1 MAFPSSLKPTSRQYS
16 PGDYPVKTYNA
27 NNGAEVRILYG
38 SRPRNMTLE
47 LSYSNITDSEAND
60 FLTHYYEMQGTYQTF
75 GIPSSSQTFSGWTA
89 GADNLNLA
97 GTGAVWRY
105 GEPPQQQSV
114 RPGVS
119 TVSVRLI
126 GVQS

>member
-1 MAFPSSLKPTSRQYS
+1 MAFPSNLKPTSRQYT

-38 SRPRNMTLE
+38 SRPFNMTLE
-47 LSYSNITDSEAND
+47 LTYSNITDAQANS
-60 FLTHYYEMQGTYQTF
+60 FLTHYYTVQGTYQTF
-75 GIPSSSQTFSGWTA
+75 TIPSTSNTFAGWSSTSGA
-89 GADNLNLA
+89 LNLT
-97 GTGAVWRY
+97 GTGAIWRY
-105 GEPPQQQSV
+105 SEPPQQQSV

-119 TVSVRLI
+119 TVSVRLV

>member
-1 MAFPSSLKPTSRQYS
+1 
-16 PGDYPVKTYNA
+16 
-27 NNGAEVRILYG
+27 
-38 SRPRNMTLE
+38 
-47 LSYSNITDSEAND
+47 
-60 FLTHYYEMQGTYQTF
+60 MQGTYQTF

>member
-27 NNGAEVRILYG
+27 NNGSEVRILYG
-38 SRPRNMTLE
+38 SRPVNMTLD
-47 LSYSNITDSEAND
+47 LTYTNITDSQANE
-60 FLTHYYEMQGTYQTF
+60 FLTHYYEVQGTYQTF
-75 GIPSSSQTFSGWTA
+75 SIPSTSETFSGWTA
-89 GADNLNLA
+89 GADSLNLV
-97 GTGAVWRY
+97 GTGAAWRY
-105 GEPPQQQSV
+105 SEPPQQQSV

-119 TVSVRLI
+119 TVSVRLV

>member
-1 MAFPSSLKPTSRQYS
+1 MAFPSSLAPTSRQYN

-38 SRPRNMTLE
+38 NRPRNMTLE
-47 LSYSNITDSEAND
+47 LTYANITDAEAND
-60 FLTHYYEMQGTYQTF
+60 FLTHYYEVQGTYQTF
-75 GIPSSSQTFSGWTA
+75 SIPSSSQTFSGWTA
-89 GADNLNLA
+89 GADNLNLV

-105 GEPPQQQSV
+105 SEAPQQQSV

-119 TVSVRLI
+119 TVSVRLV